1 MPDLVGQN
9 ALIPLM
15 PKMVNAIHAMQN
27 AIPVKVLTSVIVVMN
42 LLYYK
47 LRNVSRSVVME
58 HIIQAVK
65 VALVVIAPVK
75 PVNLKPIFAHLVQHL
90 RYFIKINAMTH
101 VLLRLLVV
109 SVPINVL
116 MENSYKVK
124 PVLIAILN
132 VKHVKI
138 ANQIV

>member
-15 PKMVNAIHAMQN
+15 PKMVNAIHAIQN

-42 LLYYK
+42 HLYYK
-47 LRNVSRSVVME
+47 LKNVSKSAVMGHILQVV
-58 HIIQAVK
+58 K
-65 VALVVIAPVK
+65 DALAVIAHVK
-75 PVNLKPIFAHLVQHL
+75 HVNLNPIFAHLVQHL

-101 VLLRLLVV
+101 VLLRLSVV
-109 SVPINVL
+109 SAQINAL

-132 VKHVKI
+132 VKPVKI